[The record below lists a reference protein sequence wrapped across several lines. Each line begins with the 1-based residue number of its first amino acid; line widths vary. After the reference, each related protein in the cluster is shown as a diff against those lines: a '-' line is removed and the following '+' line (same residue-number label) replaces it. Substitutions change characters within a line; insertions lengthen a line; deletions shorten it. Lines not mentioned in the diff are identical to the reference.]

1 MQIFHRV
8 YFPNDTDE
16 AFEVDSLTRASDLCK
31 AIASRFDLKSTDG
44 FSLMLAISDKVL
56 SIPNNSFFYDF
67 LSEVIAWM
75 KANKPSWGSKYYIYT
90 TDGMQLFMSV
100 L

>member
-16 AFEVDSLTRASDLCK
+16 AFEVDSMTKASDLCK
-31 AIASRFDLKSTDG
+31 AITTRLELNSLDG
-44 FSLMLAISDKVL
+44 FSLFLAISDKVL
-56 SIPNNSFFYDF
+56 SIPYNSFFYDF

-75 KANKPSWGSKYYIYT
+75 KANKPNWGSE
-90 TDGMQLFMSV
+90 
-100 L
+100 